1 MPLGY
6 LNDAEKS
13 ARTFPTIDGVRWSI
27 PGDRARFLADG
38 QIELLGRDS
47 VTINSGG
54 EKIFAEEVEQ
64 ALKHHP
70 AVYDVV
76 VCGRPSQRWGQE
88 VVAVV
93 ALRSGQAVSEEALL
107 EEAAKRLARYKLP
120 KCFVFRDE
128 ILRSP
133 SGKADYRWAKEQ
145 VGG

>member
-1 MPLGY
+1 M
-6 LNDAEKS
+6 
-13 ARTFPTIDGVRWSI
+13 
-27 PGDRARFLADG
+27 
-38 QIELLGRDS
+38 IEVLGRDS

-76 VCGRPSQRWGQE
+76 VCGRASERWGQE
-88 VVAVV
+88 VVAIVS
-93 ALRSGQAVSEEALL
+93 LRTGASASEESLL
-107 EEAAKRLARYKLP
+107 EAAAKRLARYKLP
-120 KCFVFRDE
+120 KAFVFREE

-145 VGG
+145 ASAGR